1 MALIH
6 GKKLTIVFLL
16 ILQTSTYQA
25 MCRTL
30 LEDSIVGRH
39 QQWMAKYGRNYED
52 DAEKVKRFKIFK
64 DNVEYIDKVNSEGN
78 RTYKLSVNEFADLT
92 TEEFIAT
99 RTGYKISSQPSSPK
113 TSFRYENLTEIPTT
127 MDWREKGAVTPIK
140 NQEQCGSCWAF
151 SAVAAVEGVTQI
163 KNGNKISLSEQQLVD
178 CVESNNG
185 CNKGSIDYAFAYII
199 QNKGLATEENYPY
212 QAMDGTCDQQM
223 ASNVVAQISS
233 YEDVPYNSE
242 EALLQAVANHPV
254 SVAIEAYGRDFQSY
268 SSGVFTGECGTNLDH
283 AVTVIGYGMSDDGTK
298 YWLIK
303 NSWGTTWG
311 ESGYMRIQR
320 DTEAPEGVCGIAMR
334 PSYPVA

>member
-1 MALIH
+1 M
-6 GKKLTIVFLL
+6 
-16 ILQTSTYQA
+16 S
-25 MCRTL
+25 RTL
-30 LEDSIVGRH
+30 LEDSIVGRY

-52 DAEKVKRFKIFK
+52 DAEKEKRFKIFK
-64 DNVEYIDKVNSEGN
+64 DNVEYIDKVNNEGN

-99 RTGYKISSQPSSPK
+99 RTGFKISSQPSSPK
-113 TSFRYENLTEIPTT
+113 TSFRYENLTEIPMT

-140 NQEQCGSCWAF
+140 NQGQCGCCWAF

-178 CVESNNG
+178 CVEGNHG
-185 CNKGSIDYAFAYII
+185 CGGGFMDYAFEYII
-199 QNKGLATEENYPY
+199 QNQGLATEENYPY

-223 ASNVVAQISS
+223 ASNIVAQISS
-233 YEDVPYNSE
+233 YEDVPSNNE

-254 SVAIEAYGRDFQSY
+254 SVAIEGSSSDFKSY

-320 DTEAPEGVCGIAMR
+320 DTGAPEGVCGIAMK

>member
-1 MALIH
+1 M
-6 GKKLTIVFLL
+6 
-16 ILQTSTYQA
+16 S
-25 MCRTL
+25 RTL
-30 LEDSIVGRH
+30 LEDSIAGRY

-52 DAEKVKRFKIFK
+52 DAEKEKRFKIFK
-64 DNVEYIDKVNSEGN
+64 DNVEYIDKVNNEGN

-113 TSFRYENLTEIPTT
+113 TSFRYENLTEIPMT

-140 NQEQCGSCWAF
+140 NQEQCGCCWAF

-178 CVESNNG
+178 CVEGSNG
-185 CNKGSIDYAFAYII
+185 CNG
-199 QNKGLATEENYPY
+199 
-212 QAMDGTCDQQM
+212 
-223 ASNVVAQISS
+223 
-233 YEDVPYNSE
+233 DVPSNNE

-254 SVAIEAYGRDFQSY
+254 SVAIEGSSPDFKSY

-320 DTEAPEGVCGIAMR
+320 DTGAPEGVCGIAKK

>member
-1 MALIH
+1 
-6 GKKLTIVFLL
+6 
-16 ILQTSTYQA
+16 